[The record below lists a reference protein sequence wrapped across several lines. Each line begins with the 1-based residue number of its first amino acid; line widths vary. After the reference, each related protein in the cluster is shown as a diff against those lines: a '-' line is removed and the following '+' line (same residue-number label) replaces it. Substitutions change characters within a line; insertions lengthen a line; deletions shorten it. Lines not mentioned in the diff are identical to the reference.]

1 MIGKLMCLKLAVMLK
16 QQRIDKIVNRDTPSW
31 RGTTSPTV
39 PPPNA
44 LLSLPPRR
52 PVHATGG
59 ETVLIAACLQTH
71 MSIITVSVT
80 WFCSPLGLELMV
92 KLRTF
97 LTFFTFILKDE
108 ARNNGKGRYISDTA
122 CGVWL
127 ITMHC
132 SSWPIRTDCACRKE
146 GLLEN

>member
-1 MIGKLMCLKLAVMLK
+1 MWLKLVVMLK

-31 RGTTSPTV
+31 RETTSPTT

-44 LLSLPPRR
+44 LSSLPPRR

-59 ETVLIAACLQTH
+59 ETVLILICANTYEHHHCVCHVILFSSGAWTDGKTKD
-71 MSIITVSVT
+71 I
-80 WFCSPLGLELMV
+80 FN
-92 KLRTF
+92 F
-97 LTFFTFILKDE
+97 LYFYLKDE

-122 CGVWL
+122 CGVWP